1 MWYGRYRFS
10 TILEDDAL
18 LPEYKGS
25 TFRGL
30 FGHALKKVVCA
41 LKRED
46 CQDCLLR
53 QQCLYVYVFETSP
66 EKGESAGKKRI
77 AAPPHPYV
85 IEPPE
90 TTQTQYQ
97 KGEAFQFNLLLFG
110 RVNEQLPYF
119 IYAIDQMGTIGIGRR
134 INGNRASF
142 LLTDVTVDNIVIYK
156 KEDGKLRKGTFP
168 VDLNLSV
175 EVPAKGRAVDII
187 EVTLLTPLRLKY
199 ENHLEATLPFHI
211 LIRAMLRRISTL
223 CDYHGN
229 GEPLLDY
236 RGLVAKAKDVD
247 IVTSS
252 LRWVDWKRYS
262 NRQEQ
267 AMLMGGMIGSVTYR
281 GKLDEFMPLLR
292 FCEKVHIG
300 KQTSFGLGKFNI
312 AEMNQ

>member
-1 MWYGRYRFS
+1 
-10 TILEDDAL
+10 
-18 LPEYKGS
+18 
-25 TFRGL
+25 
-30 FGHALKKVVCA
+30 
-41 LKRED
+41 
-46 CQDCLLR
+46 
-53 QQCLYVYVFETSP
+53 
-66 EKGESAGKKRI
+66 
-77 AAPPHPYV
+77 
-85 IEPPE
+85 
-90 TTQTQYQ
+90 
-97 KGEAFQFNLLLFG
+97 
-110 RVNEQLPYF
+110 
-119 IYAIDQMGTIGIGRR
+119 
-134 INGNRASF
+134 
-142 LLTDVTVDNIVIYK
+142 
-156 KEDGKLRKGTFP
+156 
-168 VDLNLSV
+168 
-175 EVPAKGRAVDII
+175 
-187 EVTLLTPLRLKY
+187 
-199 ENHLEATLPFHI
+199 
-211 LIRAMLRRISTL
+211 MLRRISTL